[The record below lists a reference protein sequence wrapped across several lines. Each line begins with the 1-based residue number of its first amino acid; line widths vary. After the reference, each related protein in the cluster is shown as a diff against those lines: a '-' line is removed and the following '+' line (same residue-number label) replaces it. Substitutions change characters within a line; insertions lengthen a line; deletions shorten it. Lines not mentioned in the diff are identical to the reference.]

1 MLKCRGFADLHV
13 PTARC
18 DVRWSRSSPHAT
30 VLDLAVAS
38 ARPQAL
44 RQLRCSF
51 AEATSILSLNGS
63 EVGPEMRHLW
73 INCG

>member
-13 PTARC
+13 PNAAGRALEPIISTR
-18 DVRWSRSSPHAT
+18 VP
-30 VLDLAVAS
+30 DLAVAS
-38 ARPQAL
+38 ARTQAL